1 MYENGHRRV
10 YIAYQHSINK
20 YVLVARSIF
29 LLQLSLWSIQYRAGY
44 TISPSAIGDLN
55 FKASSVLPHIIRA
68 GARKHGTTLQSRTR
82 NPRRKRLRTFAHP

>member
-1 MYENGHRRV
+1 MRMVTGV
-10 YIAYQHSINK
+10 YICIAYQHSINK

-29 LLQLSLWSIQYRAGY
+29 LLRLSLWSIRYGAGY
-44 TISPSAIGDLN
+44 TVSPSAIDDLN

-68 GARKHGTTLQSRTR
+68 GARKHGTTRNRGR